1 MLGDDNII
9 IVLSCVAHSLTFI
22 TTKWQNPKI
31 KLKKNSFIILASV
44 AFPWLAT
51 IWSCILLGQGRALGL
66 DIYSFIYIMYEKFG

>member
-44 AFPWLAT
+44 CGISMIGHNL
-51 IWSCILLGQGRALGL
+51 ILYFTRPGQGFRVRYL
-66 DIYSFIYIMYEKFG
+66 FIYLYYV

>member
-44 AFPWLAT
+44 AFP
-51 IWSCILLGQGRALGL
+51 
-66 DIYSFIYIMYEKFG
+66 